1 MSLKALIIVL
11 AQMPLMKLDW
21 RHALAVYIV
30 FTLVFM
36 LPTIGAPVAALTGND
51 ALAAALYSAAA
62 PLCHQWIYRSH
73 CIFSTQSGW
82 VIDDCIPA
90 GHEGRVVIATKYT
103 PATHAYD
110 GVFEYSR
117 QQVGHNR
124 AEYVERDGMAGYK
137 LAVCTRDAAM
147 YLGMLTAALLFALI
161 HTRIRGVP
169 HIGYLLLGLV
179 PMGIDGT
186 AQLFGL
192 WESTQLSR
200 ILTGA
205 IAGLT
210 VGLYIVLLLNEMFAQ
225 SKK

>member
-1 MSLKALIIVL
+1 
-11 AQMPLMKLDW
+11 MKLDW
-21 RHALAVYIV
+21 RHALAVYIA
-30 FTLVFM
+30 FTLVFT

-51 ALAAALYSAAA
+51 AAASVLYNAAA

-82 VIDDCIPA
+82 MIDDCIPA
-90 GHEGRVVIATKYT
+90 GHEGKAVIATKYT
-103 PATHAYD
+103 SATHAYD

-117 QQVGHNR
+117 QQVGRNR
-124 AEYVERDGMAGYK
+124 AEYVERDGMFGYK
-137 LAVCTRDAAM
+137 LAVCTRDSAM
-147 YLGMLTAALLFALI
+147 YLGMLAAALVFALFR
-161 HTRIRGVP
+161 TRMRGVP

-200 ILTGA
+200 IVTGA
-205 IAGLT
+205 IAGLAI
-210 VGLYIVLLLNEMFAQ
+210 GIYIVLLLNEMFAQ
-225 SKK
+225 RKK